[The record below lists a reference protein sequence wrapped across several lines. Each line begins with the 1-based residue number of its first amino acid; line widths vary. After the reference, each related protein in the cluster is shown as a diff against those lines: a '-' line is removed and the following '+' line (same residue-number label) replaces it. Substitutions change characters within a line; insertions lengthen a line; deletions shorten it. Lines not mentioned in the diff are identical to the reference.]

1 VAQTDAALRRAR
13 EVQRDT
19 TLVSPI
25 DGVIVERNLDA
36 GSQVAPGDKPIVVVA
51 DLRTMKL
58 EAGVSELE
66 AGRLKVGMPV
76 RVTVQARPGETF
88 EGRLAT
94 IAPEVDARNRH
105 FAIQVRVSNPNGVL
119 LAGMYGSAAIP
130 LERAAQ
136 VVAVPRDA
144 IVTRDGK
151 RVALRVES
159 AVLREVPV
167 TEGLSDGRLV
177 QISAGLQAGDVVV
190 ADARQDVA
198 VGSKVNPVF
207 AR

>member
-1 VAQTDAALRRAR
+1 
-13 EVQRDT
+13 
-19 TLVSPI
+19 
-25 DGVIVERNLDA
+25 
-36 GSQVAPGDKPIVVVA
+36 
-51 DLRTMKL
+51 
-58 EAGVSELE
+58 
-66 AGRLKVGMPV
+66 V